1 MGITQ
6 SVSTPKDLELLKNS
20 IRQSTYY
27 DSAAVFK
34 KGQEA
39 IKLSR
44 KYSLPS
50 EEGLIYQYY
59 GNFYYFSYNIDKAKK
74 AYHRSIEIAK
84 RTGDVK
90 LVNSTMIRLA
100 FIESSTNIVEAE
112 KMFRKLL
119 IEAERGDFIENQV
132 EIYNG
137 LGNLYSERMIEDT
150 AMNYYLKGL
159 RIAEKNK
166 KNYLHAMM
174 LNNIG
179 LLKFSNGQTTEASE
193 DFKKAVTL
201 LKGLNEER
209 LLLNLNNN
217 LGLVFKELKK
227 YQEAVKY
234 YKNTLVYAKKLG
246 FPLGISVAHLNLA
259 DSYEHTKEFVFAIKH
274 ADTAII
280 TLGQLNEMNY
290 LGMAHMIKATI
301 LTDLKSYT
309 DARKQLDTVLALK
322 PFYSGPNNVI
332 EYYRVLSDIDKQE
345 GKFQSAL
352 KNSEKYYRMKD
363 SLDQIT
369 NRDKLSELQVIY
381 GKEQMESE
389 LENERNKNKLLN
401 QENQLKRAKINAIVL
416 IAILLLIVGLG
427 GMFLRS
433 VYLSRKQQVLFTQKL
448 IESTDQE
455 RSRISRDLH
464 DDIGQ
469 SLSVIKSKVNMFNTG
484 KIDNLEGLEK
494 EVGYVIEQTRNISHL
509 LHPSAVAKLGLERS
523 VSSLLEKTQANTDL
537 VTSVSV
543 KNDIEL
549 LQSDVKTQIYRI
561 IQECINNT
569 VKHANATALKVS
581 LKIEDDQFQMTYRD
595 NGFGFKQGDQQG
607 LGMLTMRERAH
618 SIGGKL
624 NATGSDKG
632 FKLTLE
638 IPVI

>member
-44 KYSLPS
+44 KYGLPS

-59 GNFYYFSYNIDKAKK
+59 GNFYYFSYNIDNAKK

-227 YQEAVKY
+227 YQETVKY

-259 DSYEHTKEFVFAIKH
+259 DSYEHTKEFLFAIKH

-280 TLGQLNEMNY
+280 TLGQLNEINY

-401 QENQLKRAKINAIVL
+401 KENQLKRAKINAIVL

>member
-44 KYSLPS
+44 KYGLPS

-59 GNFYYFSYNIDKAKK
+59 GNFYYFSYNIDNAKK

-227 YQEAVKY
+227 YQETVKY

-259 DSYEHTKEFVFAIKH
+259 DSYEHTKEFLFAIKH

-280 TLGQLNEMNY
+280 TLGQLNEINY

-401 QENQLKRAKINAIVL
+401 KENQLKRAKINAIVL

-638 IPVI
+638 IPVN